1 MAILIL
7 LGFTALVAL
16 PSVLWLY
23 ALVDAIINNF
33 KTLAA
38 KIIWVIVLCL
48 FPPLGTLLY
57 YLVGRNQRVTYYP
70 VGRLVLFA
78 IFLFPLLMVI
88 GYILYSFGH
97 LTFILQPPDLIQI

>member
-7 LGFTALVAL
+7 LGFIALVAL

-23 ALVDAIINNF
+23 ALADAIINNF
-33 KTLAA
+33 RTIDA
-38 KIIWVIVLCL
+38 KIIWVIVLCV

-57 YLVGRNQRVTYYP
+57 YLIGRDQRITYYP
-70 VGRLVLFA
+70 VGRLVFFA

-97 LTFILQPPDLIQI
+97 LTFMPQPPDSIQI